1 MEEEKKVSKGLIGYK
16 VFIDKWNDEA
26 AKEVLAGMIRDL
38 VGYTEE
44 EAESLLSAE
53 LPVQIV
59 ENATYTAAVYLG
71 TAFENMGCTADVFYK
86 DEHIIFEGE
95 IPEVFDETGA
105 LTEDAVKVFEKISNR
120 NRVKIDE
127 AEAAGEAQ
135 ESAVEE
141 VQESAVEEAQESAAG
156 AGNGNII
163 GAAEGSTV
171 TTFGNYE
178 IVIDDIIKKAVER
191 PVQHRVLEDK
201 PIGYM
206 PAVPL
211 GKPKGRFTGRPGGRP
226 GGRRHGGPTSVR

>member
-1 MEEEKKVSKGLIGYK
+1 MEEGKKVSKGLIGYK
-16 VFIDKWNDEA
+16 VFIDKLNDEA
-26 AKEVLAGMIRDL
+26 AKEVLAGLIRDL

-105 LTEDAVKVFEKISNR
+105 LTEEALKVFEKISNR

-127 AEAAGEAQ
+127 SEAAGEAQ
-135 ESAVEE
+135 ESVVGEI
-141 VQESAVEEAQESAAG
+141 QESAAG
-156 AGNGNII
+156 AGNGNTI

>member
-1 MEEEKKVSKGLIGYK
+1 MEEGKKVSKGLIGYK

-26 AKEVLAGMIRDL
+26 AKEVLAGLIRDL

-105 LTEDAVKVFEKISNR
+105 LTEEALKVFEKISNR

-127 AEAAGEAQ
+127 SEAAGEAQ
-135 ESAVEE
+135 ESVVGEI
-141 VQESAVEEAQESAAG
+141 QESAAG
-156 AGNGNII
+156 AGNGNTI